1 MKFNRQTTIAFVLIL
16 LLASFYRAWDGR
28 PFGFAPQMAIALF
41 AGAVIKDKKWAII
54 LPLLSMLVSDLLYQ
68 FLYIRGL
75 TPIQGFYSGQW
86 INYLLIAGLACFGML
101 MRRITALNV
110 LGFSMGGSAIYF
122 LLSNFTV
129 WLGGG
134 GFARPKTF
142 DGLILCYGDALA
154 FYRDYGVFKGFI
166 GNAFVGDLFFAGLL
180 FGTFAL
186 ATQLVLRPAVSKA

>member
-142 DGLILCYGDALA
+142 DGLILCYTDALA

-180 FGTFAL
+180 FGTFYI
-186 ATQLVLRPAVSKA
+186 ATQMVLRPAVSKA